1 MDVVTMFLLLKTVA
15 AFLATSLTLGSAIG
29 LALGA
34 LIRRADRRHRQDVA
48 LLMRSRAVGAS
59 PRRPQ

>member
-1 MDVVTMFLLLKTVA
+1 MDVVTMFLLLKAVA

-34 LIRRADRRHRQDVA
+34 LIRRADRRHRQEVA
-48 LLMRSRAVGAS
+48 ALMRSRALPTS
-59 PRRPQ
+59 PGRPQ

>member
-1 MDVVTMFLLLKTVA
+1 MDVVAMFLLLKAVA

-34 LIRRADRRHRQDVA
+34 LIRRADRRHRQEVA
-48 LLMRSRAVGAS
+48 ALMRARAVRTS
-59 PRRPQ
+59 PGRPQ

>member
-1 MDVVTMFLLLKTVA
+1 MDVVAMFLLLKAVA

-34 LIRRADRRHRQDVA
+34 LIRRADRRHRQEVA
-48 LLMRSRAVGAS
+48 ALMRARAVRTFPG
-59 PRRPQ
+59 RPQ